1 MSRSTNIKKKKARQ
15 RGCEKQLRRLFSLLV
30 NYVKHHKRVGEKT
43 RKKRFP
49 LRADV
54 CVSLCVENNTIIHK
68 EKKKTTR
75 RLLCKMTRR
84 IVQFKSKAESH
95 RALHSIASCCFFFF
109 LVSDTLLLSSNVCY
123 GIAHTHGRK
132 KKKKKKTRQD
142 IRERENTHTHIRRQ
156 PCLNSC
162 ITSFFFFYSSFHS
175 VTHTNRGRERE
186 RETKKS
192 E

>member
-1 MSRSTNIKKKKARQ
+1 MT
-15 RGCEKQLRRLFSLLV
+15 G
-30 NYVKHHKRVGEKT
+30 RV
-43 RKKRFP
+43 
-49 LRADV
+49 
-54 CVSLCVENNTIIHK
+54 
-68 EKKKTTR
+68 
-75 RLLCKMTRR
+75 
-84 IVQFKSKAESH
+84 VQFKSKAESH

-192 E
+192 EEPEQRYSLNQREKKQTNKKRDCWNQKTEIKVTAAVRLSFFFFLFWW